1 MAREKVTQMRDEERG
16 MIALEATYGIDAL
29 VILMINALEDG
40 TAQEVVWAAKEVLQ
54 RVKQLN
60 RVIMSAIG
68 DNEDNESL
76 RKRA

>member
-1 MAREKVTQMRDEERG
+1 MAQEKVTKMLDEERG
-16 MIALEATYGIDAL
+16 LIALEATYGIDAL
-29 VILMINALEDG
+29 VILMINALEDDA
-40 TAQEVVWAAKEVLQ
+40 AQEVVWAAKEVLQ

>member
-1 MAREKVTQMRDEERG
+1 MAREKVTQMLDEERG

-29 VILMINALEDG
+29 VILMINALEDD